1 MRTLPLALDVAD
13 DGLPALVDVDVLH
26 RDLLLAFAAV
36 AIERIEQSRI
46 GAGELVRLA
55 QSFPSALE
63 ALIADHSPPVAFH
76 RRVMACDK
84 LCRDHAFEFIPWLDA
99 HQRIDR
105 RVAAMPAR

>member
-1 MRTLPLALDVAD
+1 MHMDVFY
-13 DGLPALVDVDVLH
+13 

-63 ALIADHSPPVAFH
+63 GLVADHGPPIAFH

-84 LCRDHAFEFIPWLDA
+84 LRRDHAFEFIPWLHA

-105 RVAAMPAR
+105 RMAFPPERRLVAQALFDLLSSQDI